1 MYSKYGYVVSEFL
14 EQGLDIFNVYSP
26 IYNDPCYPLSTINK
40 FDLTLNERRKDMIKL
55 NFTVCRPGCS
65 IEGANNETGEVLCFC
80 KNYVNTEQKSFSDG
94 ITEGFINL
102 GKSKNI
108 NVFKCIKSVFNLE
121 SQKYNYISEI
131 IILCL
136 IIEIICCFNCE
147 RVSKKYIKN
156 LINSSLKH
164 PEENNDDPII
174 LVNNNNENLLQL
186 IISFLKKI
194 FELFLL
200 NFKEDYEI
208 TNIFIIKNN
217 NDDNEIN
224 ITSIKIII
232 FINKILITLFLNT
245 LFLDD
250 EAMHNI
256 IEKNGKYNLI
266 YRLPIIIFS
275 ELASWIICLL
285 FFELPISF
293 VNLSEFKNNIH
304 ELEVKYNNQNEIN
317 YSKIGEFNI
326 IIKNFKKNFMK
337 KRIII
342 YIFSFIIFSI
352 SWYYI
357 SCFFSIF
364 ENTQIHLL
372 KDFGSG
378 LLMNL
383 IISLIKSFLYCIYK

>member
-1 MYSKYGYVVSEFL
+1 
-14 EQGLDIFNVYSP
+14 
-26 IYNDPCYPLSTINK
+26 
-40 FDLTLNERRKDMIKL
+40 MIKL

-80 KNYVNTEQKSFSDG
+80 KNYVNTEQKSFSNG

-208 TNIFIIKNN
+208 TNIFIVKNN

-304 ELEVKYNNQNEIN
+304 ELKVKYNNQNEIN

-326 IIKNFKKNFMK
+326 IIEKFKTKFK
-337 KRIII
+337 IIRIIII
-342 YIFSFIIFSI
+342 YIFFYNFQYKLVLYILFFFYISKYSNSFIKRFWKWIINESN
-352 SWYYI
+352 Y
-357 SCFFSIF
+357 FF
-364 ENTQIHLL
+364 N
-372 KDFGSG
+372 
-378 LLMNL
+378 
-383 IISLIKSFLYCIYK
+383 